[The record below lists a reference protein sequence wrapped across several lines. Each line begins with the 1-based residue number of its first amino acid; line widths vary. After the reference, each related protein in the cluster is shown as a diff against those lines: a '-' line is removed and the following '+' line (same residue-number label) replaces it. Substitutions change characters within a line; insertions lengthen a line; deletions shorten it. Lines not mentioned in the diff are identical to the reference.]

1 MEGLV
6 SAICYLGLLF
16 KSIPA
21 GVFAKPQQIAM
32 DVGHLARDD
41 DLVAVE
47 VVGLL
52 DAFSVFGCPIADFR
66 QGFVAVGIGVDIGIP
81 AVRVD
86 FLQEVAAVPTESGFL
101 FETV

>member
-1 MEGLV
+1 MQSEGLV

-21 GVFAKPQQIAM
+21 GVVVEPQQIAM

-47 VVGLL
+47 VVEVVDLL
-52 DAFSVFGCPIADFR
+52 LAFAFCGCQVADLC
-66 QGFVAVGIGVDIGIP
+66 QGFVCTVMPYVGIGSFMW
-81 AVRVD
+81 ATACLY
-86 FLQEVAAVPTESGFL
+86 FLL
-101 FETV
+101 H

>member
-1 MEGLV
+1 MQSEGLV

-21 GVFAKPQQIAM
+21 GVVVEPQQIAM

-52 DAFSVFGCPIADFR
+52 AVFAVFVDVVLIGETTYVRTVHTLR
-66 QGFVAVGIGVDIGIP
+66 QD
-81 AVRVD
+81 
-86 FLQEVAAVPTESGFL
+86 
-101 FETV
+101 

>member
-1 MEGLV
+1 MEKGILQLEGLV

-21 GVFAKPQQIAM
+21 GVVAEPQQIAM

-47 VVGLL
+47 VAGLL
-52 DAFSVFGCPIADFR
+52 AVFLKISALTSWSCR
-66 QGFVAVGIGVDIGIP
+66 
-81 AVRVD
+81 
-86 FLQEVAAVPTESGFL
+86 S
-101 FETV
+101 

>member
-1 MEGLV
+1 MDEGILQSEGLV

-21 GVFAKPQQIAM
+21 GVVVEPQQIAM

-52 DAFSVFGCPIADFR
+52 VAFSVFID
-66 QGFVAVGIGVDIGIP
+66 
-81 AVRVD
+81 RVSYGLRLAKINHTYHN
-86 FLQEVAAVPTESGFL
+86 FHK
-101 FETV
+101 

>member
-1 MEGLV
+1 MQLEGLE

-21 GVFAKPQQIAM
+21 GVVAEPQQIAV
-32 DVGHLARDD
+32 DVGHLPRDA

-52 DAFSVFGCPIADFR
+52 AAFSIFGCPVVYQC
-66 QGFVAVGIGVDIGIP
+66 QGFVRIRFGVDIGI
-81 AVRVD
+81 A
-86 FLQEVAAVPTESGFL
+86 
-101 FETV
+101 TVKYGTKKIV

>member
-1 MEGLV
+1 MDEGILQSEGLV

-21 GVFAKPQQIAM
+21 GVVVEPQQIAM

-52 DAFSVFGCPIADFR
+52 AAFSVFVVRYCGSGSWYGCSCSR
-66 QGFVAVGIGVDIGIP
+66 SCV
-81 AVRVD
+81 
-86 FLQEVAAVPTESGFL
+86 
-101 FETV
+101 

>member
-1 MEGLV
+1 MQLEGLV

-21 GVFAKPQQIAM
+21 GVVAEPQQIAM

-47 VVGLL
+47 VVDLL
-52 DAFSVFGCPIADFR
+52 LTFAFCSCQVADLC
-66 QGFVAVGIGVDIGIP
+66 QGFVAVGIESFMWSTACLSYFTVDN
-81 AVRVD
+81 
-86 FLQEVAAVPTESGFL
+86 
-101 FETV
+101 